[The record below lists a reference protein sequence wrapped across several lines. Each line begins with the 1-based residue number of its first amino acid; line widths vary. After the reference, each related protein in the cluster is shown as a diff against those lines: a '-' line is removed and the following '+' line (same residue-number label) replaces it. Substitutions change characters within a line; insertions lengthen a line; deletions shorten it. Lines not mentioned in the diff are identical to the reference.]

1 MFSCAFLFVV
11 RVCLFVVR
19 LCLDCVMNP
28 VIVFVRGPG
37 RILYMD
43 KFLSGLDNGSTLLFI
58 KKNRPVVTIR
68 RDLSAHELTVPSVPE
83 SQEEALG
90 EPCGQRERET
100 EDAEVQSSVSGAAA
114 PQTPA
119 VQTAEE
125 ACPDE
130 KTMIEDEDF
139 EEEASESSS
148 LHEPSSLSGSGSDSS
163 SLSKGSSSVV
173 ADRSG
178 DEPLA
183 IQPAACLPWIG
194 RVVSRADLK
203 PPAPRKDGPPSA
215 PAVVTAEE
223 ACPDEKTMIE
233 DEDFEEEA
241 SESSSLHEPSSLSG
255 SGSDSSSLS
264 KGSSSV
270 VADRSGDE
278 PLAIQPAACL
288 PWIGRV
294 VSRADLKP
302 PAPRKDGPPSA
313 PAVVTA
319 EEACPDE
326 KAVIKDEDFEEEA
339 SESSSLHEPSSV
351 SGSGSDS
358 SSLSKGSSSVVA
370 DRSGDEPLAIQP
382 AACLP
387 WIGRVVSRA
396 DPPAPRKG
404 FPQWSDLWYRVDL
417 NGSREKSTPPSSTQ
431 AAGTHQENSTET
443 KDLKARAEILVS
455 ELVRFSGCG
464 SVSAEFRFKLG
475 QMLVSFALTSEAACT
490 LARETLD
497 REMLRLRREESSPQT
512 LIHLYRF
519 IKRFPMIFVG
529 MKCQLHQ
536 WVLEDLE
543 DPDLVSED
551 EEGTAE
557 IAPADA
563 PAEGPLL
570 PAPLAVPE
578 PPPGLLFLPS
588 PAPQPSVE
596 VLSSPAP
603 LAVPEPP
610 PGLLFFPA
618 PSPALQPSVEFLSSH
633 PPAPAPQPS
642 VEVLSF
648 PAPLAVSEPPPGL
661 LFFPAPAP
669 QPSVEVL
676 SSRPPAPAPQPSVE
690 VLSFPAPLAVSEPPP
705 GLLFF
710 PAPAPQPSVEVLSS
724 PPPAPAPQPSVEVL
738 TSPPP
743 APAPQPSVEVLTSPP
758 PAPAP
763 QPSLE
768 VLSSPAPLAVP
779 EPPPGLLFFRASAP
793 APQPSV
799 EVLSSPP
806 PAPAPQPSVEVLS
819 FPAPLAV
826 PEPPPGLLF
835 FPAPQPSVEVLSSP
849 PPAPAPQPSVE
860 VLSFPAPLAVP
871 EPPPGLL
878 FFPAPQPSVDVLSS
892 PVPAPAPQPSVE
904 VLTSPPPALAP
915 QPLVEVLTS
924 PPPAPAQQ
932 PSLEV
937 LSSPASLAVPEP
949 PPGLLFFPPPAPA
962 PQPSVEVLSSPP
974 PAPAPQHSVEVLS
987 SPASLAVP
995 EPPPGL
1001 LLFPPPAPAP
1011 QPSCAPPQL
1020 QIPSFYQ
1027 QKNADAVKDV
1037 EVGNTPSSS
1046 QLSPPRSQAPLLAS
1060 PPSRKRRAPS
1070 CSQQSIRVQGEAEV
1084 SPKRAR
1090 LCPSISDIKA
1100 QHSSPYSLSA
1110 QVKPPPAQLSPP
1122 HGQAPPLASP
1132 PSRKRRAPSC
1142 SQDEMEPTPKRAKL
1156 YGLSARVTP
1165 PLSQTP
1171 SSSQV
1176 DFTKAL
1182 NVISDNI
1189 IKNFIY

>member
-1 MFSCAFLFVV
+1 MYAVFFGFV
-11 RVCLFVVR
+11 RNDQNHMRCY
-19 LCLDCVMNP
+19 NP
-28 VIVFVRGPG
+28 IVFFRRPG
-37 RILYMD
+37 RFSLD

-139 EEEASESSS
+139 EEEGSESSS
-148 LHEPSSLSGSGSDSS
+148 LHEPSSLSGSGSESS

-194 RVVSRADLK
+194 RVVSRAELK
-203 PPAPRKDGPPSA
+203 
-215 PAVVTAEE
+215 
-223 ACPDEKTMIE
+223 
-233 DEDFEEEA
+233 
-241 SESSSLHEPSSLSG
+241 
-255 SGSDSSSLS
+255 
-264 KGSSSV
+264 
-270 VADRSGDE
+270 
-278 PLAIQPAACL
+278 
-288 PWIGRV
+288 
-294 VSRADLKP
+294 
-302 PAPRKDGPPSA
+302 
-313 PAVVTA
+313 
-319 EEACPDE
+319 
-326 KAVIKDEDFEEEA
+326 
-339 SESSSLHEPSSV
+339 
-351 SGSGSDS
+351 
-358 SSLSKGSSSVVA
+358 
-370 DRSGDEPLAIQP
+370 
-382 AACLP
+382 
-387 WIGRVVSRA
+387 
-396 DPPAPRKG
+396 PPAPRKG
-404 FPQWSDLWYRVDL
+404 FPQWSDLWHRVDL

-455 ELVRFSGCG
+455 ELVRFSGCV

-497 REMLRLRREESSPQT
+497 REMLRLRKEESSPQT

-519 IKRFPMIFVG
+519 IKRFPMIFIG

-551 EEGTAE
+551 EDGPAE

-596 VLSSPAP
+596 VLSSRPPAPAPQPSVEVLSSPAP

-618 PSPALQPSVEFLSSH
+618 PSPALQPSVEVLSSR

-642 VEVLSF
+642 VEVLSS
-648 PAPLAVSEPPPGL
+648 PAPLAVPEPPPGL
-661 LFFPAPAP
+661 LFFPAPSPALQPSVEVLSSPAPLAVPEPPPGLLSSPPPAPAP

-710 PAPAPQPSVEVLSS
+710 PAPAPQPSVEVLYS
-724 PPPAPAPQPSVEVL
+724 PPPAPAPQPSM
-738 TSPPP
+738 
-743 APAPQPSVEVLTSPP
+743 
-758 PAPAP
+758 
-763 QPSLE
+763 E
-768 VLSSPAPLAVP
+768 VLS
-779 EPPPGLLFFRASAP
+779 F
-793 APQPSV
+793 
-799 EVLSSPP
+799 PP

-835 FPAPQPSVEVLSSP
+835 FPAPAPQPSVEVLYSP

-878 FFPAPQPSVDVLSS
+878 FFPGSAPAPQPLVEVLSS
-892 PVPAPAPQPSVE
+892 PPPAPAPQPLVEVLSSPPPAPAPQPLVEVLSSPPPAPAPQPLVEVLSSPPPAPAPQPSVE
-904 VLTSPPPALAP
+904 VLYS
-915 QPLVEVLTS
+915 
-924 PPPAPAQQ
+924 
-932 PSLEV
+932 
-937 LSSPASLAVPEP
+937 
-949 PPGLLFFPPPAPA
+949 PPPAPA
-962 PQPSVEVLSSPP
+962 PQPSVEVLS
-974 PAPAPQHSVEVLS
+974 
-987 SPASLAVP
+987 
-995 EPPPGL
+995 
-1001 LLFPPPAPAP
+1001 FPPPAPAP
-1011 QPSCAPPQL
+1011 QPSVGNTPSSSQLSPPHGQVTPLASPPSLPPSRKRRAPSSTEQSIRVQGKAEVLPKRARLCPSISGIKAQPSSPYSPLVSVSPPQPP
-1020 QIPSFYQ
+1020 PSFQYTDKIVYMEVGNTPSSSQ
-1027 QKNADAVKDV
+1027 LSPPHGQVTPLASPPSLPPSRKRRAPSSTEQSIRVQGKAEVSPKRARLCPSSSDINAQPSSPNGPLVSVSPPQPQMPPSFQYTDKIEYM

-1046 QLSPPRSQAPLLAS
+1046 QLSPPR
-1060 PPSRKRRAPS
+1060 
-1070 CSQQSIRVQGEAEV
+1070 
-1084 SPKRAR
+1084 
-1090 LCPSISDIKA
+1090 
-1100 QHSSPYSLSA
+1100 
-1110 QVKPPPAQLSPP
+1110 
-1122 HGQAPPLASP
+1122 GQAPPLASP
-1132 PSRKRRAPSC
+1132 PSLPPSRKRLAPS
-1142 SQDEMEPTPKRAKL
+1142 STEDEMEPAPKRAKL

-1171 SSSQV
+1171 SSSQQIKV
-1176 DFTKAL
+1176 NATKVNRSSVSQPSSNHNHQIQQVYPLASPPPRRCCKRPPPCSSQEASEGMVSMKKKPRL
-1182 NVISDNI
+1182 NGL
-1189 IKNFIY
+1189 F

>member
-1 MFSCAFLFVV
+1 MYAVFFGFV
-11 RVCLFVVR
+11 RNDQNHMRCY
-19 LCLDCVMNP
+19 DP
-28 VIVFVRGPG
+28 IVFFRRPG
-37 RILYMD
+37 RFSLD

-100 EDAEVQSSVSGAAA
+100 EDAEPQSSVSGPAA

-194 RVVSRADLK
+194 RVVSRADLE

-241 SESSSLHEPSSLSG
+241 SESSSLHEPSSVSG

-270 VADRSGDE
+270 VADGSGDE

-294 VSRADLKP
+294 VSRADLK
-302 PAPRKDGPPSA
+302 
-313 PAVVTA
+313 
-319 EEACPDE
+319 
-326 KAVIKDEDFEEEA
+326 
-339 SESSSLHEPSSV
+339 
-351 SGSGSDS
+351 
-358 SSLSKGSSSVVA
+358 
-370 DRSGDEPLAIQP
+370 
-382 AACLP
+382 
-387 WIGRVVSRA
+387 
-396 DPPAPRKG
+396 PPAPRKG

-464 SVSAEFRFKLG
+464 FVSAEFRFKLG

-497 REMLRLRREESSPQT
+497 REMLRLRKEESSPQT

-519 IKRFPMIFVG
+519 IKRFPMIFIG

-551 EEGTAE
+551 EDGPAE

-596 VLSSPAP
+596 VLSSRPPAPAPQPSVEVLSSPAP

-618 PSPALQPSVEFLSSH
+618 PSPALQPSVEVVS
-633 PPAPAPQPS
+633 APAP
-642 VEVLSF
+642 E
-648 PAPLAVSEPPPGL
+648 AVPDPPPGL
-661 LFFPAPAP
+661 L
-669 QPSVEVL
+669 
-676 SSRPPAPAPQPSVE
+676 SSPP
-690 VLSFPAPLAVSEPPP
+690 
-705 GLLFF
+705 

-724 PPPAPAPQPSVEVL
+724 PPPAPAPQPSVEG
-738 TSPPP
+738 
-743 APAPQPSVEVLTSPP
+743 
-758 PAPAP
+758 
-763 QPSLE
+763 
-768 VLSSPAPLAVP
+768 LSFPAPLAVP
-779 EPPPGLLFFRASAP
+779 EPPPGLLFFPAPTPAPQPSVEVLSSPPPAP

-799 EVLSSPP
+799 EVLSSPPPAPAPQFSVEVLSFPAPLAVPEPPPGLLFFPAPAPQPSVEVLYSPPPAPAPQPSVEVLSFPP

-826 PEPPPGLLF
+826 PEPPPGLLSSPPPAPAPTAFSGGPLLPSSCTCSTAFSGEPPPGLLF
-835 FPAPQPSVEVLSSP
+835 FPASEPVEVLSSCPPASAPQLSVEVLSSP
-849 PPAPAPQPSVE
+849 PPASAPNLSVE
-860 VLSFPAPLAVP
+860 VISFPAPLAVP

-878 FFPAPQPSVDVLSS
+878 FFLASAP
-892 PVPAPAPQPSVE
+892 
-904 VLTSPPPALAP
+904 AP
-915 QPLVEVLTS
+915 QPLVEVLSS
-924 PPPAPAQQ
+924 PPPAPA
-932 PSLEV
+932 L
-937 LSSPASLAVPEP
+937 
-949 PPGLLFFPPPAPA
+949 
-962 PQPSVEVLSSPP
+962 QPSVEVLTSPP
-974 PAPAPQHSVEVLS
+974 PAPAPQHSVEVLTS
-987 SPASLAVP
+987 
-995 EPPPGL
+995 
-1001 LLFPPPAPAP
+1001 PPPASAP
-1011 QPSCAPPQL
+1011 QPSDAPPQPQMPL
-1020 QIPSFYQ
+1020 FSQ

-1046 QLSPPRSQAPLLAS
+1046 QISPPEHQAPLLAS
-1060 PPSRKRRAPS
+1060 PT
-1070 CSQQSIRVQGEAEV
+1070 
-1084 SPKRAR
+1084 
-1090 LCPSISDIKA
+1090 
-1100 QHSSPYSLSA
+1100 
-1110 QVKPPPAQLSPP
+1110 
-1122 HGQAPPLASP
+1122 
-1132 PSRKRRAPSC
+1132 SRKRRAPSC

-1171 SSSQV
+1171 PSSQV

>member
-1 MFSCAFLFVV
+1 MYAVFFGFV
-11 RVCLFVVR
+11 RNDQNQMRCY
-19 LCLDCVMNP
+19 DP
-28 VIVFVRGPG
+28 IVFFRRRG
-37 RILYMD
+37 RFSLD

-100 EDAEVQSSVSGAAA
+100 EDAEPQSSVNGAAA

-139 EEEASESSS
+139 EEEGSESSS
-148 LHEPSSLSGSGSDSS
+148 LHEPSSVSGSGSDSS

-178 DEPLA
+178 DEP
-183 IQPAACLPWIG
+183 P
-194 RVVSRADLK
+194 
-203 PPAPRKDGPPSA
+203 
-215 PAVVTAEE
+215 
-223 ACPDEKTMIE
+223 
-233 DEDFEEEA
+233 
-241 SESSSLHEPSSLSG
+241 
-255 SGSDSSSLS
+255 
-264 KGSSSV
+264 
-270 VADRSGDE
+270 
-278 PLAIQPAACL
+278 AIQPAACL

-326 KAVIKDEDFEEEA
+326 KAMIEDEDFEEEA

-396 DPPAPRKG
+396 DLKPPAPRKG

-417 NGSREKSTPPSSTQ
+417 NGSRDKSTPPSSTK

-464 SVSAEFRFKLG
+464 FVSAEFRFKLG

-512 LIHLYRF
+512 LIYLYRF
-519 IKRFPMIFVG
+519 IKRFPMIFIG

-551 EEGTAE
+551 EDGPAE

-596 VLSSPAP
+596 VLSSRPPAPAPQPSVEVLSSPAP

-618 PSPALQPSVEFLSSH
+618 PSPALQPSVEVLSSR

-642 VEVLSF
+642 VEVLSS
-648 PAPLAVSEPPPGL
+648 PAPLAVPEPPPGL
-661 LFFPAPAP
+661 LFFPAPSPALQPSVEVLSFRPPAPAP
-669 QPSVEVL
+669 QPSVEVLSSPAPLAVPEPPPGLLFFPAPSPALQPSVEVLSSRPPAPAPQPSVEVLSSPAPLAVPEPPPGLLFFPAPSPAPQPSVEVLSSPAPLAVPEPPPGLLYSPPPAPAPQASVEVL

-710 PAPAPQPSVEVLSS
+710 PAPAPQPSVEVLY
-724 PPPAPAPQPSVEVL
+724 
-738 TSPPP
+738 
-743 APAPQPSVEVLTSPP
+743 
-758 PAPAP
+758 
-763 QPSLE
+763 
-768 VLSSPAPLAVP
+768 
-779 EPPPGLLFFRASAP
+779 
-793 APQPSV
+793 
-799 EVLSSPP
+799 SPP

-835 FPAPQPSVEVLSSP
+835 FPGS
-849 PPAPAPQPSVE
+849 APAPQPSVE
-860 VLSFPAPLAVP
+860 VLSFPP
-871 EPPPGLL
+871 
-878 FFPAPQPSVDVLSS
+878 PAP
-892 PVPAPAPQPSVE
+892 
-904 VLTSPPPALAP
+904 AP
-915 QPLVEVLTS
+915 QPLVEVLSS
-924 PPPAPAQQ
+924 PP
-932 PSLEV
+932 S
-937 LSSPASLAVPEP
+937 
-949 PPGLLFFPPPAPA
+949 APA
-962 PQPSVEVLSSPP
+962 PKRARLCPSISGIKAQPSSPYSP
-974 PAPAPQHSVEVLS
+974 LVSVS
-987 SPASLAVP
+987 
-995 EPPPGL
+995 
-1001 LLFPPPAPAP
+1001 
-1011 QPSCAPPQL
+1011 PPQL
-1020 QIPSFYQ
+1020 PPSFQYTD
-1027 QKNADAVKDV
+1027 KIVYM

-1046 QLSPPRSQAPLLAS
+1046 QLSPPHGQVTPLAS
-1060 PPSRKRRAPS
+1060 PPSLPPSRKRRAPS

-1100 QHSSPYSLSA
+1100 QPSSPNGPLVSVL
-1110 QVKPPPAQLSPP
+1110 PPQPQMPPSFQYTDKIVYMEVGNTPSSSQISPP
-1122 HGQAPPLASP
+1122 EHQAPPLASP
-1132 PSRKRRAPSC
+1132 PSRKRRAPS
-1142 SQDEMEPTPKRAKL
+1142 STEDEMEPAPKRAKL

-1171 SSSQV
+1171 SSSQQIKV
-1176 DFTKAL
+1176 NATKVNRSSVSQPSSNHNQKIQQVPPPKSPPRRCCKRPPPCSSQEASEGMVSMKKKPRL
-1182 NVISDNI
+1182 NGL
-1189 IKNFIY
+1189 F

>member
-1 MFSCAFLFVV
+1 MYAVFFGFV
-11 RVCLFVVR
+11 RNDQNHMRCY
-19 LCLDCVMNP
+19 DP
-28 VIVFVRGPG
+28 IVFFRRPG
-37 RILYMD
+37 RFSLD

-163 SLSKGSSSVV
+163 SLSKGSSSLV

-178 DEPLA
+178 DEPPA

-241 SESSSLHEPSSLSG
+241 SESSSLHEPSSMSG
-255 SGSDSSSLS
+255 SGSDSSSLI

-270 VADRSGDE
+270 VADGSGDE

-302 PAPRKDGPPSA
+302 PAP
-313 PAVVTA
+313 T
-319 EEACPDE
+319 
-326 KAVIKDEDFEEEA
+326 
-339 SESSSLHEPSSV
+339 
-351 SGSGSDS
+351 
-358 SSLSKGSSSVVA
+358 
-370 DRSGDEPLAIQP
+370 
-382 AACLP
+382 
-387 WIGRVVSRA
+387 
-396 DPPAPRKG
+396 KG

-455 ELVRFSGCG
+455 ELVRFSGCV

-497 REMLRLRREESSPQT
+497 REMLRLRKEESSPQT

-519 IKRFPMIFVG
+519 IKRFPMIFIG

-551 EEGTAE
+551 EDGPAE

-603 LAVPEPP
+603 
-610 PGLLFFPA
+610 
-618 PSPALQPSVEFLSSH
+618 
-633 PPAPAPQPS
+633 
-642 VEVLSF
+642 
-648 PAPLAVSEPPPGL
+648 
-661 LFFPAPAP
+661 
-669 QPSVEVL
+669 
-676 SSRPPAPAPQPSVE
+676 
-690 VLSFPAPLAVSEPPP
+690 
-705 GLLFF
+705 
-710 PAPAPQPSVEVLSS
+710 
-724 PPPAPAPQPSVEVL
+724 
-738 TSPPP
+738 
-743 APAPQPSVEVLTSPP
+743 
-758 PAPAP
+758 
-763 QPSLE
+763 
-768 VLSSPAPLAVP
+768 
-779 EPPPGLLFFRASAP
+779 
-793 APQPSV
+793 
-799 EVLSSPP
+799 
-806 PAPAPQPSVEVLS
+806 
-819 FPAPLAV
+819 
-826 PEPPPGLLF
+826 
-835 FPAPQPSVEVLSSP
+835 
-849 PPAPAPQPSVE
+849 
-860 VLSFPAPLAVP
+860 
-871 EPPPGLL
+871 
-878 FFPAPQPSVDVLSS
+878 
-892 PVPAPAPQPSVE
+892 
-904 VLTSPPPALAP
+904 
-915 QPLVEVLTS
+915 
-924 PPPAPAQQ
+924 
-932 PSLEV
+932 
-937 LSSPASLAVPEP
+937 
-949 PPGLLFFPPPAPA
+949 
-962 PQPSVEVLSSPP
+962 
-974 PAPAPQHSVEVLS
+974 
-987 SPASLAVP
+987 
-995 EPPPGL
+995 
-1001 LLFPPPAPAP
+1001 
-1011 QPSCAPPQL
+1011 
-1020 QIPSFYQ
+1020 
-1027 QKNADAVKDV
+1027 
-1037 EVGNTPSSS
+1037 
-1046 QLSPPRSQAPLLAS
+1046 
-1060 PPSRKRRAPS
+1060 
-1070 CSQQSIRVQGEAEV
+1070 
-1084 SPKRAR
+1084 
-1090 LCPSISDIKA
+1090 
-1100 QHSSPYSLSA
+1100 
-1110 QVKPPPAQLSPP
+1110 
-1122 HGQAPPLASP
+1122 
-1132 PSRKRRAPSC
+1132 
-1142 SQDEMEPTPKRAKL
+1142 
-1156 YGLSARVTP
+1156 
-1165 PLSQTP
+1165 
-1171 SSSQV
+1171 
-1176 DFTKAL
+1176 
-1182 NVISDNI
+1182 
-1189 IKNFIY
+1189 